1 MQSEGEDSSGK
12 EEDKEN
18 LSVLLNTKIEDFAN
32 PDIKN
37 KVELLNKYVLS
48 LMNLKIQQPNSEVVQ
63 NVYSKIDS
71 FFEQCFYSKLL
82 GERELLEV
90 LKWNPLEY
98 FSNEDFLLEEKILRF
113 IKDFHKLSIK
123 EITQQSSK
131 RKNESQIN
139 KVCWGEDS
147 NGKKRYKS
155 KSDLVIYYFDGYR
168 FLIDFMSKMII
179 VHAQFGNHEKSYWY
193 VEVLM
198 KSMMFLLENKH
209 CSYIT
214 NRTIEQIMIGLSTMP
229 DNDKR
234 KEYWGR
240 FEKLLTHITPG
251 MNNILNSYIGT
262 YLIHLG
268 MNSPTYLINS
278 PPLIMIFLFCRLL

>member
-18 LSVLLNTKIEDFAN
+18 LHVLLNTKIEDFAN
-32 PDIKN
+32 PEIKN
-37 KVELLNKYVLS
+37 KAELLAKYVMS
-48 LMNLKIQQPNSEVVQ
+48 LTEMKYQQPNSEVVQ

-82 GERELLEV
+82 GDREIFEV
-90 LKWNPLEY
+90 LKWNLLEY
-98 FSNEDFLLEEKILRF
+98 FSNADILLEDKILRF

-123 EITQQSSK
+123 EFTQQQSSK

-147 NGKKRYKS
+147 DGKKRYMS
-155 KSDLVIYYFDGYR
+155 KSVLVIFYFDGYR
-168 FLIDFMSKMII
+168 FLIDLMSKMIL
-179 VHAQFGNHEKSYWY
+179 VHDQFGNHEKSYWY
-193 VEVLM
+193 LEVLM
-198 KSMMFLLENKH
+198 KSMKFLLENKH
-209 CSYIT
+209 SSHIT
-214 NRTIEQIMIGLSTMP
+214 RATIEQILIGITTMP

-240 FEKLLTHITPG
+240 FEKLLTLITPG
-251 MNNILNSYIGT
+251 MNHI
-262 YLIHLG
+262 
-268 MNSPTYLINS
+268 
-278 PPLIMIFLFCRLL
+278 